1 MKRAIS
7 AILASSMIL
16 GISATVLSADI
27 KAKEGSQ
34 QMVSVETEGIFKYN
48 GNGDLL
54 KVNPFHCREIRLL
67 VILLII

>member
-48 GNGDLL
+48 GHGDLL
-54 KVNPFHCREIRLL
+54 KVNPFHCREIRFP
-67 VILLII
+67 VILLMI